1 MKVCLPI
8 EQWNALDEAA
18 KRNIELLTLARANIA
33 NAARDQAAGEAKA
46 QEQASRKK
54 KP

>member
-1 MKVCLPI
+1 MNVFLPI

-33 NAARDQAAGEAKA
+33 MAAKA
-46 QEQASRKK
+46 QAEAEEKAAKKAQPKK